1 MISVRRL
8 RCRPKL
14 AGVVGNGVVFAA
26 SGCCEARWIYAEVVL
41 QHLHYRR
48 CAECGE
54 QFPVVAYVGAGY
66 GHIVGIAFHKHV
78 VVPVVLYYLGNLAE
92 GLHGA
97 LVHLVA
103 AALEEHIVG
112 QRYVYHALKHAHV
125 HLVQLVARQG
135 AGKVG
140 RSGARLSESLLL
152 LACTRLLDVL
162 VGRVD
167 FVHELR
173 YVDIAPEC
181 FAECSCRGSSAAR
194 CSLL

>member
-1 MISVRRL
+1 MFLFVGVGCLVDEVEELVEFWGYYDFGAAVALSA
-8 RCRPKL
+8 KL

-26 SGCCEARWIYAEVVL
+26 SGCGEARRVYAEVVL
-41 QHLHYRR
+41 QYLHYRR

-54 QFPVVAYVGAGY
+54 VPVVAYVGAGY

-140 RSGARLSESLLL
+140 GQSLLL
-152 LACTRLLDVL
+152 LACTSCLMYLLDAL
-162 VGRVD
+162 
-167 FVHELR
+167 
-173 YVDIAPEC
+173 I
-181 FAECSCRGSSAAR
+181 SST
-194 CSLL
+194 SFDMLTLP